1 MRRHGRKRPHTQV
14 NNSTFKDKNKAPDM
28 HADNDQIL
36 KELILQYYEEEM
48 RKHKKKCKN
57 QKLTL
62 WEGLI
67 LLLLLKEKGILDEL
81 LETDEFDGFN
91 ENEYKEFNIN
101 SKHKSNKGKEYNVK
115 EKSYKDIKEKSFK
128 DEKEKS
134 FDAVKEHY
142 DGFEDSETLGV
153 KHSSKKEH
161 FDFDYFAED

>member
-1 MRRHGRKRPHTQV
+1 MRRHGRKKRHPQG

-36 KELILQYYEEEM
+36 KELILQYYDEEA

-81 LETDEFDGFN
+81 LETDGFEGFD
-91 ENEYKEFNIN
+91 ENEYEEFNVN
-101 SKHKSNKGKEYNVK
+101 SKHKSNKEKEYSAK
-115 EKSYKDIKEKSFK
+115 EKFYKDVKEKSFK

-134 FDAVKEHY
+134 FKAEKEHY
-142 DGFEDSETLGV
+142 DGFYDSETIDK
-153 KHSSKKEH
+153 KHSSKKNH

>member
-28 HADNDQIL
+28 HANNDQIL
-36 KELILQYYEEEM
+36 KELILQYYEEET

-101 SKHKSNKGKEYNVK
+101 SKHKSNKEKEYN
-115 EKSYKDIKEKSFK
+115 
-128 DEKEKS
+128 
-134 FDAVKEHY
+134 VKEHY
-142 DGFEDSETLGV
+142 DGFEDSETHGI
-153 KHSSKKEH
+153 KHGSKKEH

>member
-28 HADNDQIL
+28 HANNDQIL
-36 KELILQYYEEEM
+36 KELILQYYEEET

-101 SKHKSNKGKEYNVK
+101 SKHKSNKEKEYNVK
-115 EKSYKDIKEKSFK
+115 E
-128 DEKEKS
+128 
-134 FDAVKEHY
+134 HY
-142 DGFEDSETLGV
+142 AGFEDSETHGI

>member
-28 HADNDQIL
+28 HANNDKIL
-36 KELILQYYEEEM
+36 KELILQYYEEET

-81 LETDEFDGFN
+81 LETDEFDGFH
-91 ENEYKEFNIN
+91 ENEYEEFNIN
-101 SKHKSNKGKEYNVK
+101 SKHKSNKEKEYN
-115 EKSYKDIKEKSFK
+115 
-128 DEKEKS
+128 
-134 FDAVKEHY
+134 VKEHY
-142 DGFEDSETLGV
+142 DGFEDSEILGA